1 MPTFDLA
8 TAAATTRHTSAEPP
22 IPHDHVRGANYAG
35 GPVAMS
41 LRGSRRELEA
51 DRLAARI
58 VQSGGSDTAVRVM
71 RESSDTLAGRTAP
84 NYVADAIT
92 SPGAPLADET
102 RRTMEAGFGH
112 DFSGVRVHTNATA
125 SRATAAVG
133 ASAYTIGS
141 DIVFGA
147 GRYQPGNQQG
157 DRLIAHELVHVL
169 QQRDA
174 LLSVQCAPDKP
185 AAIDAELELGE
196 RLRGPGFA
204 NGYALAFYDEDEPEA
219 ERRAKDFALR
229 EAAIGVKGTKITGSS
244 PKMDC
249 GGAAGCD

>member
-58 VQSGGSDTAVRVM
+58 VQSGGSDTAVRVA

-244 PKMDC
+244 QTRV
-249 GGAAGCD
+249 

>member
-102 RRTMEAGFGH
+102 RRTM
-112 DFSGVRVHTNATA
+112 
-125 SRATAAVG
+125 
-133 ASAYTIGS
+133 
-141 DIVFGA
+141 
-147 GRYQPGNQQG
+147 
-157 DRLIAHELVHVL
+157 
-169 QQRDA
+169 
-174 LLSVQCAPDKP
+174 
-185 AAIDAELELGE
+185 
-196 RLRGPGFA
+196 
-204 NGYALAFYDEDEPEA
+204 
-219 ERRAKDFALR
+219 
-229 EAAIGVKGTKITGSS
+229 
-244 PKMDC
+244 
-249 GGAAGCD
+249 

>member
-102 RRTMEAGFGH
+102 RRTMEAGFAI
-112 DFSGVRVHTNATA
+112 NQEI
-125 SRATAAVG
+125 SRAIVLSPTNWCMCCSSETHCCRYNVRRTSLRRSTQNLSWV
-133 ASAYTIGS
+133 SAC
-141 DIVFGA
+141 A
-147 GRYQPGNQQG
+147 G
-157 DRLIAHELVHVL
+157 L
-169 QQRDA
+169 
-174 LLSVQCAPDKP
+174 
-185 AAIDAELELGE
+185 
-196 RLRGPGFA
+196 
-204 NGYALAFYDEDEPEA
+204 
-219 ERRAKDFALR
+219 ALR
-229 EAAIGVKGTKITGSS
+229 MVMPSRFMMRTSRRRKGARRISHCARRPSALK
-244 PKMDC
+244 
-249 GGAAGCD
+249 ARR